1 MYRFYGGMCM
11 ICPNCG
17 HEIKPGQNFCDNC
30 GLPLKK
36 DINISTKNESVK
48 EDDSVRSLSD
58 IEKELDEQDRAKQAQ
73 KASPSSDDDDVD
85 DRTRVFNFR
94 DEVKHAVEDQ
104 PMKADPKMDM
114 APAQKAELERQAK
127 LNEHPK
133 APDNLNLDQPVHL
146 DPVTGLPVY
155 PDDKPLN
162 AQAKKQEETN
172 EDDGIFTNMINF
184 LKNNIYVDIIAVV
197 LVVLLFFIKRNYSWI
212 LLAIFLVAWFLTS
225 QIVHGKEIKL
235 NKLITKRK
243 DDNGADEVQNK
254 QNQPNNNYQGNNQNN
269 YQNYQAQPQQTYNQ
283 RPVSK
288 KEAKR
293 EHREEEKA
301 SHRRNWK
308 QNLIIIASIIA
319 FFASITGAFVNG
331 VSLSATIAN
340 AANVSVNFGAH
351 TTLIMNLSSAVRFI
365 CFISP
370 VIVLIAANF
379 RSKGSIRIIRI
390 FSMLA
395 SVIYIVTYVLFSTN
409 VISASLITGQTVTGL
424 VEIGTS
430 FYILIIT
437 SVLSLLLSYTLRP
450 RQKR

>member
-1 MYRFYGGMCM
+1 M

-36 DINISTKNESVK
+36 DINVSTKNEQPAK
-48 EDDSVRSLSD
+48 EDDSVRSLAD
-58 IEKELDEQDRAKQAQ
+58 IEKELDQQDKINQART
-73 KASPSSDDDDVD
+73 KAPTQEKTDDVD
-85 DRTRVFNFR
+85 DRTRVYNFR
-94 DEVKHAVEDQ
+94 DEVKHAVEDK
-104 PMKADPKMDM
+104 PMKSDPKMDM

-133 APDNLNLDQPVHL
+133 APDNLKLDQPVHL

-162 AQAKKQEETN
+162 SHTEQKAENN
-172 EDDGIFTNMINF
+172 EDDGIFTNMVNF
-184 LKNNIYVDIIAVV
+184 LKNNVYVDIIAVI

-235 NKLITKRK
+235 NKLITHRK
-243 DDNGADEVQNK
+243 DDNGSQQQNN
-254 QNQPNNNYQGNNQNN
+254 QNQPNSNYQTNNQPN
-269 YQNYQAQPQQTYNQ
+269 YQSYQAQPQPTYNQ
-283 RPVSK
+283 RPESK
-288 KEAKR
+288 KQAKR
-293 EHREEEKA
+293 EHREEVKE
-301 SHRRNWK
+301 SHQRNWK
-308 QNLIIIASIIA
+308 QKLIIVASIVA
-319 FFASITGAFVNG
+319 FIASITGPFVNG

-340 AANVSVNFGAH
+340 AANVSVNLGVH
-351 TTLIMNLSSAVRFI
+351 TNLIMNLSSAVRFI

-379 RSKGSIRIIRI
+379 RNKGSIRIIRV

-395 SVIYIVTYVLFSTN
+395 SVIYIIAYVLFSTN

-430 FYILIIT
+430 FYVLIIT
-437 SVLSLLLSYTLRP
+437 SVLSLLLSYGLHP
-450 RQKR
+450 REKR